1 MMNNKITI
9 LWLTVVAVLL
19 FVLILFSTQIAQLQ
33 DQLEQE
39 KSTKTEKILEK
50 VVISHNSVVCNK

>member
-1 MMNNKITI
+1 MNNKITI

-33 DQLEQE
+33 DQLE